1 MTKFNTPGETISIFY
16 VRSVNFRFL
25 SLAVHFF
32 FFSFVAIAASV
43 HPENE
48 KYSSIGQ
55 GVNFGHR
62 HSNIG
67 KESIAHDL
75 SRGCYTKEEI
85 FDNCYPHSNCNLFAM
100 KRDDGNL
107 HSSKCQSLNG
117 FLRLKIAHLPRHCI
131 FLFFKFCLL

>member
-1 MTKFNTPGETISIFY
+1 MTKFNTPDEIISIFY

-32 FFSFVAIAASV
+32 FFSFVAIASSV
-43 HPENE
+43 PPENQ

-55 GVNFGHR
+55 EVDFGHR

-85 FDNCYPHSNCNLFAM
+85 FDNCCPHSNCNLFAM

-107 HSSKCQSLNG
+107 HSSKCLKWIFKVENRTPATSLY
-117 FLRLKIAHLPRHCI
+117 LSI
-131 FLFFKFCLL
+131 F